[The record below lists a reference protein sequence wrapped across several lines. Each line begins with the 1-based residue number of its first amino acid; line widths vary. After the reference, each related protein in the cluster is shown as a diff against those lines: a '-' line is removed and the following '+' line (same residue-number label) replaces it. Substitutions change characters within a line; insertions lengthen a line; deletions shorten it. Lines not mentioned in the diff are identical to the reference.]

1 MSANRSDA
9 AEGNDRQ
16 HQQRLDVRFE
26 LDRQQQVHADDHKHE
41 TVQHAQHRLVRLLA
55 LAAPADGDFGKL
67 GLQLGEETGLQ
78 VAADIEGVGGILID
92 VGADR
97 DRSLLVNA
105 ANDRRTAPDLDIDQ
119 LGERSLNA
127 IRSAMP
133 ELSEV
138 SQRAT
143 LLARVADSEF
153 HFVAAALQ
161 THRFFTV
168 VRGPDGA

>member
-1 MSANRSDA
+1 MER
-9 AEGNDRQ
+9 
-16 HQQRLDVRFE
+16 
-26 LDRQQQVHADDHKHE
+26 
-41 TVQHAQHRLVRLLA
+41 
-55 LAAPADGDFGKL
+55 
-67 GLQLGEETGLQ
+67 
-78 VAADIEGVGGILID
+78 VGGILID

-127 IRSAMP
+127 IRSAMA

-153 HFVAAALQ
+153 HFVATSLQ